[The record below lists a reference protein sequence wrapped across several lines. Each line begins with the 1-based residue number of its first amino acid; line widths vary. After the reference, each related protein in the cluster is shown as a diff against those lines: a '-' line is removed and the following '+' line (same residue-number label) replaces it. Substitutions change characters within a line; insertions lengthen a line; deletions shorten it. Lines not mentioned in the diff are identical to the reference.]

1 MLSDKYPP
9 QVSRSPVPPSSSLSA
24 PPQRRSSLPSVDDD
38 DLATKKRN
46 NTHWISHA
54 VSSARSTEEKEMVG
68 KDVVRVITQ
77 KEMFFLFMVLNDVVR
92 VITQKWMIFFIFY
105 SWCWILNRCMD
116 GFRLYTYT
124 VRNCKYIE
132 ILFFFFIKVELCS
145 VVNTYKLINLR
156 W

>member
-1 MLSDKYPP
+1 MVFRAVASVAGCNMSSGEMLSDKYPP

-68 KDVVRVITQ
+68 KDVVRVITE
-77 KEMFFLFMVLNDVVR
+77 KEMFFFLLFMVLDF
-92 VITQKWMIFFIFY
+92 K
-105 SWCWILNRCMD
+105 
-116 GFRLYTYT
+116 
-124 VRNCKYIE
+124 
-132 ILFFFFIKVELCS
+132 
-145 VVNTYKLINLR
+145 
-156 W
+156 